1 MKKHFL
7 TYKTTDVYE
16 VPVTVAKERV
26 VDVVND
32 ANSLKSFVRVEVR
45 GRSDNYKGDYTVTVM
60 LKNIRDVTWFKLK
73 WL

>member
-1 MKKHFL
+1 M
-7 TYKTTDVYE
+7 
-16 VPVTVAKERV
+16 
-26 VDVVND
+26 DVVND

-60 LKNIRDVTWFKLK
+60 LKNIQDVTWFKLK

>member
-1 MKKHFL
+1 MKKDFL
-7 TYKTTDVYE
+7 TYEPTGVYE
-16 VPVTVAKERV
+16 IPATVAKERV

-45 GRSDNYKGDYTVTVM
+45 GRSDKFKGDYTVTVM
-60 LKNIRDVTWFKLK
+60 LKNIQDVTWFKLK